1 MSFILDPFIFEQ
13 LENFYERILTMPY
26 TVGNLVINDSIRTN
40 IITMPYT
47 HNNVAYDMSNETYRN
62 GFMVFISVT
71 WFVTI
76 PIGIIS
82 VLVSESIND
91 NYEARNKC
99 DKCGKDGLRIDKK
112 V

>member
-1 MSFILDPFIFEQ
+1 MILP
-13 LENFYERILTMPY
+13 ILSMIY
-26 TVGNLVINDSIRTN
+26 
-40 IITMPYT
+40 II
-47 HNNVAYDMSNETYRN
+47 VALGLYIGLDMSNETYRN